1 MSWQLPSWT
10 ELQSQPALVALLFTS
25 SLSFPPADM
34 AEQASMVCF
43 LNQKEQAESCYWS
56 FCIQTHNQQVN
67 KVSKIS
73 IGLKGKIHTKQLI
86 NIIKTNALLR
96 TELDPTDKMS

>member
-1 MSWQLPSWT
+1 
-10 ELQSQPALVALLFTS
+10 
-25 SLSFPPADM
+25 
-34 AEQASMVCF
+34 MVCF
-43 LNQKEQAESCYWS
+43 LSQKEQAESRYWS

-73 IGLKGKIHTKQLI
+73 ISLQGKIHTKQLI

-96 TELDPTDKMS
+96 MELDPTDKMG